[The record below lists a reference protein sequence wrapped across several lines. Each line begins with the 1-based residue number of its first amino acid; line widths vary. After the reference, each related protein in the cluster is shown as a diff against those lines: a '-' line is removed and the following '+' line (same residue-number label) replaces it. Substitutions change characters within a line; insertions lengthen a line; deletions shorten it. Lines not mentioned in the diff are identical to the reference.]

1 MRIATWNILS
11 GRSPGEEAVDE
22 GRFAD
27 AVRSLGA
34 DLLGLQ
40 EVDRAQPRSGNLDLT
55 AVAAEAMG
63 AREWMFAPALTGT
76 PDSWRGATGR
86 EAAGRADVRRRVPQP
101 LPASRPGTSSRCHPR
116 PCPCPTDGRA
126 T

>member
-11 GRSPGEEAVDE
+11 GRAPTAEQVDE
-22 GRFAD
+22 ARFAD

-76 PDSWRGATGR
+76 PDSWQSRAVVSPITPLPITATGP
-86 EAAGRADVRRRVPQP
+86 E
-101 LPASRPGTSSRCHPR
+101 
-116 PCPCPTDGRA
+116 
-126 T
+126 